1 MRTLIKVFFL
11 CIILTIIPISL
22 FSQITLTIEIE
33 GLKNS
38 DGQILLEFNNEKGE
52 KIMGI
57 KKNIIEKKCVIVI
70 NDLKPGKYAFKY
82 FHDEN
87 KNEDL
92 DCNWIGIPKEGFGF
106 ANNATGMF
114 GPPSFKKTIF
124 ELKQT
129 TTLKCT
135 PIYY

>member
-1 MRTLIKVFFL
+1 MRTLIKLFFL

-22 FSQITLTIEIE
+22 FSQITLTIEID
-33 GLKNS
+33 GLNNS